1 LTVVD
6 GLEVHAFTVPTEEPE
21 SDGTLEWDATTLV
34 LVEAEAGGKRGLG
47 YTYGDTAIGTL
58 ISSRL
63 RPEVLGHPVE
73 DVQGAWAGMQ
83 RCVRNNGPFGLAQYA
98 IAAVDVALWDL
109 KARLLGVPLASLI
122 GRFHRGV
129 PCYASGGFT
138 SYSVARLGEQAA
150 RWAEEGHRAVK
161 LKVGR
166 RPRDDPERVRIAR
179 EAIGA
184 EVALF
189 VDANGAY
196 TPEGALAMAER
207 FAEQR
212 VEWLEEPVS
221 SDDLEGLRLIRER
234 APAGMLVAAGEYV
247 TREVEARR
255 LLDAD
260 AVDALQADVTR
271 CGGITGLLRIDALC
285 KAHGLPFSAHGAPAI
300 SAHACCAMETVVHV
314 EHFHDHVLVESQLFD
329 GVPEPRDGMLVP
341 EADTPGLGLELKVRE
356 AARHE
361 G

>member
-1 LTVVD
+1 MTVVE
-6 GLEVHAFTVPTEEPE
+6 GLDVHAFTVPTEEPE

-34 LVEAEAGGKRGLG
+34 LVEVEAAGRRGLG
-47 YTYGDTAIGTL
+47 YSYGDAAIGTL
-58 ISSRL
+58 IASRL
-63 RPEVLGHPVE
+63 RPEVVGHPVY
-73 DVQGAWAGMQ
+73 DVPGAWAGMQ
-83 RCVRNNGPFGLAQYA
+83 RAVRNDGPSGFAQYA

-109 KARLLGVPLASLI
+109 KARLLELPLASLL

-138 SYSVARLGEQAA
+138 SYSVARLGEQLA

-166 RPRDDPERVRIAR
+166 RPGEDPERVRIAR
-179 EAIGA
+179 EAIGGD
-184 EVALF
+184 VALR

-196 TPEGALAMAER
+196 TRSRALALAER

-212 VEWLEEPVS
+212 VDWFEEPVS

-234 APAGMLVAAGEYV
+234 APAGMEVAAGEYV

-255 LLDAD
+255 MLDAG
-260 AVDALQADVTR
+260 AVDVLQADVTR
-271 CGGITGLLRIDALC
+271 CGGVTGLLRIDVLC

-314 EHFHDHVLVESQLFD
+314 EYFHDHVLVEAQLFD
-329 GVPEPRDGMLVP
+329 GAPKPRGGMLMT
-341 EADTPGLGLELKVRE
+341 DDGRPGLGLELKVRE

-361 G
+361 R